1 MSTAPPPVSPVPPVL
16 PVSSVPPVLPVSSA
30 PRRSEDRKPR
40 AGVVVR
46 DVNGRILVIKD
57 ANLGGKVGFP
67 KGAVED
73 GETHE
78 MCAFRELLEEVG
90 VKVTKV
96 FATSVT
102 WSKDTW
108 FFAETSQLTTTIQ
121 ETEISWCKWMT
132 IEKLTDIPMSEFNRT
147 SKAVMKYVIKFATFH
162 PLFKVQPN
170 LSRSCKQIQNVLTES
185 AKTKYVKSP
194 SGTKVY
200 HALHVRGRHM
210 I

>member
-1 MSTAPPPVSPVPPVL
+1 MSTAPLTP
-16 PVSSVPPVLPVSSA
+16 PVSSA
-30 PRRSEDRKPR
+30 PQRSEDQKPR
-40 AGVVVR
+40 AGVIVR

-57 ANLGGKVGFP
+57 AHSRGKIGFP
-67 KGAVED
+67 KGAVEK

-78 MCAFRELLEEVG
+78 MCAFRELFEEVG

-108 FFAETSQLTTTIQ
+108 FFAETSQLTTKIQ
-121 ETEISWCKWMT
+121 DGEISWCKWMT
-132 IEKLTDIPMSEFNRT
+132 IEKLTNIPMSEFNRT

-170 LSRSCKQIQNVLTES
+170 LSTSCKQIHNVLTES

-194 SGTKVY
+194 SGQKVF
-200 HALHVRGRHM
+200 HALHVRGRHLV
-210 I
+210 